1 MVLVA
6 WEVWSAF
13 HVALNHWKLTSF
25 FRHRFTAG
33 YVSELL
39 INGFKRPHGLLNA
52 YIQHFTG
59 FNVTDAS
66 TFVKEEGSDALPL
79 LSQYKLDFS
88 KLKKSLSS
96 FVHSPSTNK
105 LLR

>member
-6 WEVWSAF
+6 WEVWFCLF
-13 HVALNHWKLTSF
+13 HVALNHWKLTRVF

-52 YIQHFTG
+52 YVQHFTG

-66 TFVKEEGSDALPL
+66 KFVNAEGSDALPL

-88 KLKKSLSS
+88 KLKKSRSSDLLS
-96 FVHSPSTNK
+96 
-105 LLR
+105 LLVND

>member
-6 WEVWSAF
+6 WEVWSALF
-13 HVALNHWKLTSF
+13 MSLESFETVEGF

-52 YIQHFTG
+52 YVQHFTG

-66 TFVKEEGSDALPL
+66 TFVEAESSDALPL

-88 KLKKSLSS
+88 KLKKS
-96 FVHSPSTNK
+96 PSID
-105 LLR
+105 LFFSAHH

>member
-1 MVLVA
+1 MLLESLEIDRV
-6 WEVWSAF
+6 
-13 HVALNHWKLTSF
+13 F

-52 YIQHFTG
+52 YVQHFTG

-66 TFVKEEGSDALPL
+66 TFVKAEGSDALPL

-88 KLKKSLSS
+88 KAEEKSVNVLYMACKR
-96 FVHSPSTNK
+96 TNS
-105 LLR
+105 